1 MNETKKS
8 YFEARCGTGVPC
20 GHHHRKIRAVIRCT
34 DRLNKIVRSA
44 GGEFCA
50 FVAVAVR
57 PQGTVPPG
65 EESLKINTTVHR
77 HDLEKGNML
86 STISGKCEVCGN
98 ATPNC
103 GRSCG
108 AKRRAH
114 RSRRSPLR
122 PGGALPLGR

>member
-8 YFEARCGTGVPC
+8 YFEARSGTGVPC

-50 FVAVAVR
+50 FVAVR
-57 PQGTVPPG
+57 LQGTVPPG

-86 STISGKCEVCGN
+86 STISGKCEVCGKPGWVGDWPGEGGLVVD
-98 ATPNC
+98 TP
-103 GRSCG
+103 GRLVCDDC
-108 AKRRAH
+108 AKEDEA
-114 RSRRSPLR
+114 
-122 PGGALPLGR
+122 